1 MPELTQYDNA
11 MKQGDIPKAI
21 TILKP
26 LTNETRNKIRTSFRW
41 RNDLDFSILG
51 NANEV
56 FKDWDDFIKDGDV
69 SNTWDGYIKVY
80 VTEKE
85 LINKYIIS

>member
-26 LTNETRNKIRTSFRW
+26 LTNETRNTIRSLFRW
-41 RNDLDFSILG
+41 RNDLDFPTLG
-51 NANEV
+51 NDNVNEV
-56 FKDWDDFIKDGDV
+56 FKD
-69 SNTWDGYIKVY
+69 
-80 VTEKE
+80 
-85 LINKYIIS
+85 